1 MAFFE
6 LRQYKILPGKM
17 AEWLDFMQN
26 SIIPFQVSK
35 GMVICASFQGEEDAS
50 VYVWI
55 RRFESEEQRV
65 KLYADVYQSDYWKN
79 DVTPKV
85 SELIDRE
92 AIQVQRI
99 TATRMSILQ

>member
-6 LRQYKILPGKM
+6 LRQYKIKPGKM
-17 AEWLDFMQN
+17 NEWLEFMQT

-35 GMVICASFQGEEDAS
+35 GMVICGSFRGEEDES

-65 KLYADVYQSDYWKN
+65 KLYADVYESDYWKN
-79 DVTPKV
+79 DVSPKV
-85 SELIDRE
+85 GELIDRQ

-99 TATRMSILQ
+99 TATRLSILQ